1 MNQGIIPLACDL
13 YGKNTNRKAAAAKN
27 SRTVLLINWAIEV
40 AAQKL
45 TIDIEFIRAFS
56 VYLRAMSKPEGR
68 LSMSQQ
74 QLQS

>member
-1 MNQGIIPLACDL
+1 M
-13 YGKNTNRKAAAAKN
+13 AAAAKN

-45 TIDIEFIRAFS
+45 TNDIEFITFS